1 MKHWNFPVI
10 EDSLCL
16 TVIVCDCVCVC
27 VWNEEIIL
35 FQKQRKDSYLRR
47 HMWGLQAKF
56 MHDPTCFDA
65 IWSSIPIEHQSLSHP
80 YYLPWHWVQHCTV
93 LPCGFPVARCRCPIG
108 PEARGIFAVS
118 EAEEV
123 PFSRIEF
130 SHLCRL
136 KKKHSF
142 LKFSNYMNIAF
153 KKAVEWGTS
162 VIAVVA

>member
-1 MKHWNFPVI
+1 MKHWNFSI
-10 EDSLCL
+10 LEDSLCL
-16 TVIVCDCVCVC
+16 TVIVCDFVCVC

-35 FQKQRKDSYLRR
+35 FQKQRESYLRR

-93 LPCGFPVARCRCPIG
+93 LPCGLPVTRCRCPIG
-108 PEARGIFAVS
+108 PEACGIFAVS

-123 PFSRIEF
+123 PFSCIEF

-136 KKKHSF
+136 KKNTVFWS
-142 LKFSNYMNIAF
+142 LAIIWTLLS
-153 KKAVEWGTS
+153 KKQ
-162 VIAVVA
+162 